1 MENINQISYVFTLG
15 YVLLC
20 WVVFAISFLL
30 REKPEKV
37 RTIKSGETSKIGIIM
52 EGIGFIM
59 VFSFHRTAYTSI
71 LPSWIILNTFISF
84 LTVAI
89 STYSVWLLLSAVRYL
104 GKQWQVR
111 AGIVEHHQ
119 LITSGPYAIVRHPIY
134 TGMLGM
140 LMATGLA
147 MTTFQVFVFASI
159 IAIIGTLIRLQKE
172 EILLHEQFGEKFER
186 YAASVPTLFPFVKW

>member
-1 MENINQISYVFTLG
+1 MENINQVSYIFTLG
-15 YVLLC
+15 YVMLC
-20 WVVFAISFLL
+20 WIVFALSFLF

-37 RTIKSGETSKIGIIM
+37 RNIKSGKTSKAGIIM
-52 EGIGFIM
+52 VGIGFTM

-71 LPSWIILNTFISF
+71 LPSWTILNTSISI

-104 GKQWQVR
+104 GKQWQMG
-111 AGIVEHHQ
+111 AGIVEHQQ

-134 TGMLGM
+134 TGMLGI

-147 MTTFQVFVFASI
+147 MTTFRVFVFASI
-159 IAIIGTLIRLQKE
+159 IAIIGTLLRIQKE
-172 EILLHEQFGEKFER
+172 EILLREQFGEKFEK
-186 YAASVPTLFPFVKW
+186 YAASVPTLFPFMKW

>member
-1 MENINQISYVFTLG
+1 MENINQVNYIVTLG
-15 YVLLC
+15 YVILC
-20 WVVFAISFLL
+20 WIVFAISFLL

-37 RTIKSGETSKIGIIM
+37 RNIKSGETSKMGIIM
-52 EGIGFIM
+52 VGIGFMM

-71 LPSWIILNTFISF
+71 LPSWDIINTFISL
-84 LTVAI
+84 LTVVI
-89 STYSVWLLLSAVRYL
+89 STYSVWLLLSGVRYL
-104 GKQWQVR
+104 GKQWQMK

-147 MTTFQVFVFASI
+147 MTTFQVFVYASI
-159 IAIIGTLIRLQKE
+159 IAIIGTLLRLQKE
-172 EILLHEQFGEKFER
+172 EILLHEQFGEKFEK
-186 YAASVPTLFPFVKW
+186 YAASVPTLFPFMKW